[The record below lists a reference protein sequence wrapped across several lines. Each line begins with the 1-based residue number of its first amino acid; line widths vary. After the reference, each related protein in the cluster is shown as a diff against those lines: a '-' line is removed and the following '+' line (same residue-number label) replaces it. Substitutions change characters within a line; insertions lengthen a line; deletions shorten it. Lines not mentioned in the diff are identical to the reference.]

1 MNLELLRK
9 LLLRKLFLFLPLRQ
23 RPQQLVPDA
32 ANESTGVARPASNI
46 KLKGRHLDPPPEHI
60 KYYRCLIVAGIFLLQ
75 FDSHDKD
82 RDL

>member
-32 ANESTGVARPASNI
+32 ANESTGVARPASDI
-46 KLKGRHLDPPPEHI
+46 KLKGRHLDPPPQHI
-60 KYYRCLIVAGIFLLQ
+60 KYGRYSIVAGVVVSQ
-75 FDSHDKD
+75 FDNHDKG
-82 RDL
+82 RGL